1 MSMRNARIRY
11 ALAIA
16 TALAAS
22 GPALAGA
29 QPADPAC
36 TSPEAR
42 QFDFWLGDWAIEQRI
57 LRQDGSY
64 AEFPARTSVRPAA
77 AGCALVEEWRG
88 TVQFFWAGME
98 APAELHGLS
107 VRAWDPAAGAWVI
120 HWLDDMDPALGEPF
134 VGGFEDGRG
143 TFTQT
148 TTGPDGVER
157 MSRIRFENPA
167 DGVVDWSLETSR
179 DGGES
184 WTTLW
189 SMHMTRQ

>member
-1 MSMRNARIRY
+1 MRNARIRS
-11 ALAIA
+11 ALALA
-16 TALAAS
+16 TALVAS
-22 GPALAGA
+22 GPGLTRA
-29 QPADPAC
+29 QPEDPAC

-64 AEFPARTSVRPAA
+64 AEFPARTSVRSAA

-88 TVQFFWAGME
+88 TVEFFWAGME

-107 VRAWDPAAGAWVI
+107 VRAWNPGAREWVI
-120 HWLDDMDPALGEPF
+120 HWLDDMNPALGEPF
-134 VGGFEDGRG
+134 VGVFEAGRG

-148 TTGPDGVER
+148 TTGPDGVDR
-157 MSRIRFENPA
+157 TSRITFENPA
-167 DGVVDWSLETSR
+167 VGVVEWSLASSR

-189 SMHMTRQ
+189 SMHMTRKF